1 MPIRSVKFALAYTRT
16 HMAKSKISPVVK
28 LPLSSTGAKKR
39 KSKKEMEA
47 LKNLGYRLYMSGE
60 EQKTISESI
69 GVSEKTV
76 SGWVND
82 EKDNWKKKRSA
93 SIITRDEL
101 VKKILNN
108 INTLLDESLNGEDTN
123 HGQLADTLIK
133 MANTIE
139 KLDKNNVVND
149 MQTFMRF
156 NNYLVQIMPVNP
168 AVTSEL
174 VKQINTLQNNYI
186 TSRMED

>member
-1 MPIRSVKFALAYTRT
+1 
-16 HMAKSKISPVVK
+16 MATSKKTTVVK
-28 LPLSSTGAKKR
+28 KR
-39 KSKKEMEA
+39 ISKKEMEGKKA
-47 LKNLGYRLYMSGE
+47 LAYRLYMSGD

-76 SGWVND
+76 SNWVND
-82 EKDNWKKKRSA
+82 ETDSWKKKRSA
-93 SIITRDEL
+93 TIITRDEL

-108 INTLLDESLNGEDTN
+108 INTLLDESLSSDDTN
-123 HGQLADTLIK
+123 HQQLADTLIK
-133 MANTIE
+133 MSNSVE
-139 KLDKNNVVND
+139 KLDRNNVVND

-168 AVTSEL
+168 TVTSEL